1 MSRTFVLPEEVTW
14 RGEAPSEDQARI
26 EEAVLRGVRRGIES
40 SGGHRVDGERA
51 GRPMRVSPLRVVRD
65 GAGDSALIPSFGD
78 GEEQVEVPI
87 VAKEGAEGVV
97 APPPDS
103 IKTAGGDFVYRSGFP
118 SLPVI
123 RIAGGGGDFVSTQAG
138 AYARTK
144 TLTRA
149 YQWGTYLFGGSGF
162 ALLEPRGAFG
172 THGFFA
178 VGLGETV
185 PLSRFGGWESG
196 APPEAGDPGLL
207 AKSGELIPLQ
217 DYTVVAVVTSD
228 GISIVTLDRGDYW
241 LPERFTRTLRAHVDV
256 VDREDVRTAGRML
269 LGTTSEEGLD
279 EEARSRIARMNRTAF
294 AVLPWEQRARYLK
307 LLIAGWTGEDEGNAI
322 VEIFRATT
330 KPTELDA
337 IFGLLREWDLDRKVF
352 NDLSVGTAYE
362 LLQVLGEL
370 RGGGPIDIRFFLSL
384 LLELE
389 GFSLSEPHRAVV
401 GMTDWILSNLQ
412 GIWFMLSHPD
422 DVLRAIPSL
431 LEFVELISRAQMGD
445 PQALLTIGQLL
456 SKVGQGLVHAV
467 RGAAYVEQLGRKYS
481 ERDDPGAAVAGDLI
495 GRVRW
500 ALVLE
505 VLSWFVG
512 IGEVKAV
519 VTGIRSGELAE
530 KILAVLGRLG
540 KLARGA
546 RALDAVAE
554 VARLERTLVA
564 LSALAEISEEAKIAR
579 LAEHLTDRQLEAL
592 ARIAEHANLPEGAG
606 AEALK
611 LALKSD
617 RALAAEADA
626 LASALKVLGKVE
638 EKLGGKI
645 GAEAAAGLRRLME
658 HAPWSWEEALRFAD
672 RLPAE
677 NAEELLK
684 ALRNVEPKHFRTWS
698 VEAFETLAQ
707 RPKAIRFLG
716 EVGSDVFEKT
726 FSKTGQ
732 SWQSYER
739 FLEGVELY
747 KAELGNPA
755 DYQRFLDRLAAN
767 DATAF
772 EHALGARVRALAV
785 KGGSAESASLLSRAV
800 GDSGEA
806 LAKLSPDARKAAQV
820 AADIN
825 PELARRIVSAEIE
838 PQLERAVEE
847 LDAALYNAEMSNE
860 DIEKTLQALK
870 DLNKE
875 HNLLREGEDVELA
888 IKRIEELSD
897 PKALRESVRLRSHEL
912 RRRAH
917 ELELAGNW
925 ERAQK
930 LRQDVARLR
939 RLAQEKGGLT
949 DLAALQ
955 EEVRKSQSLLRH
967 MQSGGQENLRRLWVQ
982 YWSRGKPP
990 KVDFEEYVEIL
1001 SRHFR
1006 GNLGEHEVAFRLGET
1021 HIFLKAPDRLVTLPG
1036 TDLVAIDRATGEVLL
1051 IDNKAFL
1058 SDEVDKVNALTRNL
1072 PKNLEMDLKDFSK
1085 LAGDEHLPNELQ
1097 GAVSKLQKARDD
1109 IASKYGHLKPKQLE
1123 DPLVQKD
1130 IDDILRSNGVKRV
1143 VTNAGGQVRGLS
1155 DELLAIGIELMDLNL

>member
-1 MSRTFVLPEEVTW
+1 MSTRYVVPSRVRW
-14 RGEAPSEDQARI
+14 SGEAPAAGRERVERIVLAAIRQGIADARGSAATIVPGAAELPSEA
-26 EEAVLRGVRRGIES
+26 
-40 SGGHRVDGERA
+40 GERYASERRRRSGRAYAVPSYDKGGQLVDVPVAAPA
-51 GRPMRVSPLRVVRD
+51 GSVKTA
-65 GAGDSALIPSFGD
+65 AGD
-78 GEEQVEVPI
+78 V
-87 VAKEGAEGVV
+87 
-97 APPPDS
+97 
-103 IKTAGGDFVYRSGFP
+103 VYRSGFA
-118 SLPVI
+118 SLPVA

-144 TLTRA
+144 MLTRA

-162 ALLEPRGAFG
+162 VLLEPKGAFG

-178 VGLGETV
+178 VGLEETV
-185 PLSRFGGWESG
+185 PLSRFGGWESA
-196 APPEAGDPGLL
+196 APAEAGNAARLS
-207 AKSGELIPLQ
+207 KSGELMPLQ

-228 GISIVTLDRGDYW
+228 GITVVTLDRRDFW
-241 LPERFTRTLRAHVDV
+241 VPERFTRVLRAHADV
-256 VDREDVRTAGRML
+256 VDPEDVRTAGRLL
-269 LGTTSEEGLD
+269 LGTTSAEGLD
-279 EEARSRIARMNRTAF
+279 EEARSRISHMNRTAF

-362 LLQVLGEL
+362 LLQVLGEM
-370 RGGGPIDIRFFLSL
+370 RGGAPIDNRFFLSL
-384 LLELE
+384 VLELQ
-389 GFSLSEPHRAVV
+389 GFSLSEPHRAVI
-401 GMTDWILSNLQ
+401 GIADWILSNVE
-412 GIWFMLSHPD
+412 GIKFMLTHPE
-422 DVLRAIPSL
+422 DVIKAIPSL
-431 LEFVELISRAQMGD
+431 LDFVLLLSKAEAGD
-445 PQALLTIGQLL
+445 PEALLTVGQLL
-456 SKVGQGLVHAV
+456 MKVGQGLVNAV
-467 RGAAYVEQLGRKYS
+467 HGAAYVEQLGRKYS

-495 GRVRW
+495 GRIKW

-519 VTGIRSGELAE
+519 VTSIRSGELAE

-540 KLARGA
+540 KLAKGA
-546 RALDAVAE
+546 TALEAAAE
-554 VARLERTLVA
+554 AARIERTLVA
-564 LSALAEISEEAKIAR
+564 LSALAEISEEAKLAR
-579 LAEHLTDRQLEAL
+579 LAEHLTDGQLEAL

-617 RALAAEADA
+617 RALAAQADA
-626 LASALKVLGKVE
+626 LTSALKVLGKIE
-638 EKLGGKI
+638 DKLGGKI

-658 HAPWSWEEALRFAD
+658 NASWSWEEALRFAD

-677 NAEELLK
+677 NADELLK
-684 ALRNVEPKHFRTWS
+684 AFRNVEPKHFRTWS

-716 EVGSDVFEKT
+716 EVGSEVFERT

-772 EHALGARVRALAV
+772 EHALGARVRSLVA

-806 LAKLSPDARKAAQV
+806 LAKLSPEARKAAQV

-825 PELARRIVSAEIE
+825 PELARRIVSAEIR
-838 PQLERAVEE
+838 PQLDRAVEE

-860 DIEKTLQALK
+860 DIEKTLEALR

-875 HNLLREGEDVELA
+875 HNALRGQEEIAAMLKRLEDLD
-888 IKRIEELSD
+888 D
-897 PKALRESVRLRSHEL
+897 PKALQAAADFRATELEQRARELEKAGNAERARQIRRDIDRLRDL
-912 RRRAH
+912 ARR
-917 ELELAGNW
+917 
-925 ERAQK
+925 
-930 LRQDVARLR
+930 
-939 RLAQEKGGLT
+939 KGSLT
-949 DLAALQ
+949 DAAAFQAEVKKSVSLSRHLQ
-955 EEVRKSQSLLRH
+955 T
-967 MQSGGQENLRRLWVQ
+967 GGEENLRRLWVQ

-1006 GNLGEHEVAFRLGET
+1006 GNFGEHEVAFRLGET

-1058 SDEVDKVNALTRNL
+1058 ADEVDKVNALTRNL

-1085 LAGDEHLPNELQ
+1085 LAGDEHLPGELQ

-1109 IASKYGHLKPKQLE
+1109 IASKYGHLTRKQLE

-1130 IDDILRSNGVKRV
+1130 IDDILRSNGIKRV
-1143 VTNAGGQVRGLS
+1143 VTNAGGQVKDLS
-1155 DELLAIGIELMDLNL
+1155 SELLAIGIELMDLNL